1 MVLPVPQ
8 SLTLKKQAFAATTS
22 MNALLVGQRF
32 FDEQTLAI
40 QLRRWGFRCD
50 FANTVTDARRIL
62 KWNQHDLVLSLAL
75 LPDGIGFG
83 LTTPS
88 KAPPVSAFVCLEV
101 DDICIWMPAS
111 DRGRECMGRSAL
123 STDEFTRM
131 LGELSKSSVGLSPAK
146 SPNRELR
153 KRPGPFYQFRGQGK
167 RDRPDQPSSSIALVE
182 DISQQE
188 II

>member
-1 MVLPVPQ
+1 
-8 SLTLKKQAFAATTS
+8 

-32 FDEQTLAI
+32 FDDQTLAI

-50 FANTVTDARRIL
+50 FASNVTDARRIL
-62 KWNQHDLVLSLAL
+62 KWNLHDLVLSLAL
-75 LPDGIGFG
+75 LPDGIGLG

-88 KAPPVSAFVCLEV
+88 KARRVSAFICLEV

-111 DRGRECMGRSAL
+111 DPGRECMGRAAL

-131 LGELSKSSVGLSPAK
+131 LGELSKSLVGLSPTK

-153 KRPGPFYQFRGQGK
+153 KCPGPYYQFRGQGK
-167 RDRPDQPSSSIALVE
+167 RERPDQPSSSLALVE

-188 II
+188 KN